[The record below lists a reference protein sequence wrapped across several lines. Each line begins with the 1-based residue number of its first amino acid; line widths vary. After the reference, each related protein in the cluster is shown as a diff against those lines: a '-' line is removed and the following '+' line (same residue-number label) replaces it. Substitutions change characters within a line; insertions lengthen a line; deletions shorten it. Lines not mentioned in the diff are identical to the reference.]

1 MTRTTILLLFT
12 LLLSACSSL
21 NDNLIAHAT
30 SKNQPSSTTV
40 ILALSNIAL
49 SQAEIDKVVQIYAM
63 ETNNV
68 KKLYLSY
75 LLAQRTQQQNYIDA
89 FVMHCAATPNL
100 LLTKNSKWISIVTP
114 PLKSLANYALTN
126 DKALKTLLQLTEKS
140 DGANLAYIASQLKLA
155 NSYNEERVRNIANQL
170 SLSLAEIIT
179 EDE

>member
-30 SKNQPSSTTV
+30 SKNQPSSITA

-49 SQAEIDKVVQIYAM
+49 SQAEIDKVVQIYAT
-63 ETNNV
+63 ETNSV

-89 FVMHCAATPNL
+89 FIMHCAANSNEL
-100 LLTKNSKWISIVTP
+100 LINNSQWVSIVNP
-114 PLKSLANYALTN
+114 PLKSLGSHALSN
-126 DKALKTLLQLTEKS
+126 DEALK
-140 DGANLAYIASQLKLA
+140 IFLKLI
-155 NSYNEERVRNIANQL
+155 SYADGVNLEYITSQINIISTYDNKRVIENR
-170 SLSLAEIIT
+170 SVEF
-179 EDE
+179 